1 VRSLEQ
7 LDRSNRRSNVLL
19 MHKAIWAPRT
29 RGAEATSCS
38 PRPKDL
44 LTLLWK
50 EPLEPVVAASLSLS
64 SILHRRRP
72 RRGTLGEGFGAA
84 GAAKF
89 VWRLLGVGLIIVSS
103 VLLSRATAAV
113 GKTCGALGKQQVQS
127 WALAAAAMKPECLW
141 PRRPPLAP
149 PPQPQAERW
158 LLLESHSH
166 SRRSGRYK
174 IRPLRQS
181 TCGPLHDQPATVVDD
196 QATPRT
202 SRYRSKR
209 LGCYSYRP
217 LKRSGSGVPK
227 DHSQAPRLSRC
238 FFKRRANNAKKL
250 VLAPSVP

>member
-1 VRSLEQ
+1 MLIYNENIVCKLKLEKRFEYSSTLDLRAAATKHSLFRSLRSLVPVCRRRPMSSLDRCEDRSRGLAGQRSLEQ
-7 LDRSNRRSNVLL
+7 LDRSNRRSIVLL
-19 MHKAIWAPRT
+19 MHKTIRAPRM
-29 RGAEATSCS
+29 RGAEAMSCL
-38 PRPKDL
+38 PRSKEL
-44 LTLLWK
+44 LILLRK

-174 IRPLRQS
+174 IRPLR
-181 TCGPLHDQPATVVDD
+181 
-196 QATPRT
+196 
-202 SRYRSKR
+202 
-209 LGCYSYRP
+209 
-217 LKRSGSGVPK
+217 
-227 DHSQAPRLSRC
+227 
-238 FFKRRANNAKKL
+238 
-250 VLAPSVP
+250 